1 MITLNLQKPVVFFL
15 VLNLLFHGS
24 IPTAAFNRIV
34 LKDFANAIIVN
45 CKNPDHSHPPMAPSG
60 EEPVTEDFCVYH
72 KDLPPL
78 ILQFYA
84 FQSFQFPD
92 EVIWTELF
100 LISRFKERFQQA
112 RAPPLYKV

>member
-1 MITLNLQKPVVFFL
+1 MITLNLQKSVVFFL

-24 IPTAAFNRIV
+24 VPTAAFNRIV
-34 LKDFANAIIVN
+34 LKDFANVIILN

-60 EEPVTEDFCVYH
+60 EEQVTEVFTLYH

-78 ILQFYA
+78 ILQFES

-92 EVIWTELF
+92 EVIWTDHF
-100 LISRFKERFQQA
+100 LISRFKERFQQS